1 MRLGFAGLGRMGT
14 RMAANAARAGFD
26 VTVWNRSPE
35 PAARL
40 AAEVPVGIAAS
51 LGELAARSEVVV
63 SMLANDEA
71 ARTVHLYD
79 GGLIVADGAGLVVEM
94 GTISPALVT
103 EIATAASAR
112 RKRFLDAPVSGAT
125 QAAADASLLVMAG
138 GRQAD
143 YPEMQAVF
151 DAMARNVIWLGKS
164 GQGAVM
170 KLAVNM
176 LIHGINQTL
185 SEALALAGRCGI
197 DETLA
202 FDVVESSAAAAPM
215 LSYRRPL
222 YLDEAAH
229 PVSFTVDLAAK
240 DVGLALDLARR
251 LGVSMPQTRATLDVL
266 DAARRAGFAGRDMAS
281 ILSFMKETT
290 P

>member
-26 VTVWNRSPE
+26 VMVWNRSPE

-40 AAEVPVGIAAS
+40 ATEVPVGIAAS
-51 LGELAARSEVVV
+51 LGELAARSAVIV

-71 ARTVHLYD
+71 ARAVHLGD
-79 GGLIVADGAGLVVEM
+79 GGLVASGGAECIVEM
-94 GTISPALVT
+94 GTISPELVT
-103 EIATAASAR
+103 GIAAEASAR
-112 RKRFLDAPVSGAT
+112 GKRFLDAPVSGAT
-125 QAAADASLLVMAG
+125 QAAADAQLLVMAG
-138 GRQAD
+138 GREAG
-143 YPEMQAVF
+143 YPDLPPVF
-151 DAMARNVIWLGKS
+151 GAMARKVIWLGQS

-197 DETLA
+197 DEALA

-251 LGVSMPQTRATLDVL
+251 HGVSMPQTRATLDVL
-266 DAARRAGFAGRDMAS
+266 DAACRAGFSGRDMAS
-281 ILSFMKETT
+281 ILTFMKEAR